1 MSRIGRMPIT
11 LPSGVTVNVKDQEIT
26 VKGPKGELK
35 RTVYPGM
42 AVAVEG
48 GKTVTVARPSDEKQF
63 RALHGLTRSLLAN
76 MVEGVS
82 KGYEKGLEIVGVGY
96 KAEKE
101 GDNLVLRVGFT
112 HPVVMKPRP
121 GIAFAVD
128 AKSVGIKV
136 SGIDKE
142 TVGQTAAE
150 IRHVRPPDAYKG
162 KGIRYAGEKIKL
174 KPGKAGKAVGGGKTK

>member
-11 LPSGVTVNVKDQEIT
+11 VPPGVVVNIKGSEVS

-35 RTVYPGM
+35 RVISPDM
-42 AVAVEG
+42 ALTLES
-48 GKTVTVARPSDEKQF
+48 GKLIVARPSDDKTH

-76 MVEGVS
+76 MIEGVT
-82 KGYEKGLEIVGVGY
+82 KGYEKNLEIVGVGFR
-96 KAEKE
+96 AEKD
-101 GDNLVLRVGFT
+101 GANVNLRVGFT
-112 HPVVMKPRP
+112 HIISVKPRP
-121 GIAFAVD
+121 GITLEVD
-128 AKSVGIKV
+128 AKNLNIKV

-150 IRHVRPPDAYKG
+150 IRRIRPPDAYKG
-162 KGIRYAGEKIKL
+162 KGIRYAGETVKL